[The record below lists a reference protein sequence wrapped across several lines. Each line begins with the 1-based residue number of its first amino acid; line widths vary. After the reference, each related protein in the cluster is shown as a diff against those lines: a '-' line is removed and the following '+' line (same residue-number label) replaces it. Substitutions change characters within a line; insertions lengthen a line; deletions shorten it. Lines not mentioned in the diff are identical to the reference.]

1 MIVSFINPFTSSA
14 LNLALPDIGLT
25 YKVTESHLGWVIE
38 VFLIASTICIMPI
51 GKLADKFGKRRVFL
65 WGASIFMISSLG
77 VSLISSIY
85 GLIALRV
92 LQGIGSA
99 CIFATSFA
107 IITLVYPPERRGKAM
122 GFTVS
127 AVYCGLSLGPV
138 IGGFLNYY
146 CGWKSIFYFIAFFC
160 AVAVLS
166 TIAFMK
172 EEWIAD
178 AKGKFDTAGA
188 IAYSIALVLMMF
200 GLSEILNLGYAKY
213 VLLGGMALFAL
224 FLCWEKGRP
233 IPSYPYSC
241 FSATGP
247 FPVHPLRRC

>member
-1 MIVSFINPFTSSA
+1 
-14 LNLALPDIGLT
+14 
-25 YKVTESHLGWVIE
+25 
-38 VFLIASTICIMPI
+38 
-51 GKLADKFGKRRVFL
+51 
-65 WGASIFMISSLG
+65 
-77 VSLISSIY
+77 
-85 GLIALRV
+85 
-92 LQGIGSA
+92 
-99 CIFATSFA
+99 
-107 IITLVYPPERRGKAM
+107 
-122 GFTVS
+122 
-127 AVYCGLSLGPV
+127 
-138 IGGFLNYY
+138 
-146 CGWKSIFYFIAFFC
+146 
-160 AVAVLS
+160 
-166 TIAFMK
+166 MK